1 LPVTLRKYPTSVL
14 LHGWYALVNS
24 AIQAGGVVVV
34 GSGVVGDGVVSVT
47 GSVSGVLCGQ
57 TQFIN
62 PIVTPMDNK
71 VSNIFVAI

>member
-1 LPVTLRKYPTSVL
+1 
-14 LHGWYALVNS
+14 LVKL
-24 AIQAGGVVVV
+24 AIQAGGVV
-34 GSGVVGDGVVSVT
+34 VVGDGVVSVT

>member
-1 LPVTLRKYPTSVL
+1 LSVL
-14 LHGWYALVNS
+14 LHGWYDFLNS
-24 AIQAGGVVVV
+24 SIHAGRVVVVGSGVVVVV

-62 PIVTPMDNK
+62 PIVTLIENK
-71 VSNIFVAI
+71 ANNIFVSI